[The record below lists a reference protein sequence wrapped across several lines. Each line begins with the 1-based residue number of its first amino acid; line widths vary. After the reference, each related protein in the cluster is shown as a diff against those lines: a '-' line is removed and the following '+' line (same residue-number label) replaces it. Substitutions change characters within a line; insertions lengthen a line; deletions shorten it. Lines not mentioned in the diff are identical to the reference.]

1 VNTPNLREGLLSAER
16 PDHDL
21 EARYRERVR
30 ALTERRLTVAA
41 RVGHLVGM
49 VVASAM
55 VVRFLLLFLDDRAHG
70 RPEGLAGLG
79 LGLAFCAGWALAE
92 LSVLRAGVERHLS
105 HGAMR
110 TVLLVVFTSV
120 LAGLMLWAGIES
132 PDPVR
137 GLRLVLFGLVFWCV
151 IGLPFLVS
159 YWVRDSEV
167 RTRMTLLRLELQ
179 YAERAK
185 RDERS

>member
-1 VNTPNLREGLLSAER
+1 
-16 PDHDL
+16 
-21 EARYRERVR
+21 
-30 ALTERRLTVAA
+30 
-41 RVGHLVGM
+41 
-49 VVASAM
+49 
-55 VVRFLLLFLDDRAHG
+55 
-70 RPEGLAGLG
+70 
-79 LGLAFCAGWALAE
+79 
-92 LSVLRAGVERHLS
+92 
-105 HGAMR
+105 MR

-185 RDERS
+185 RERS